1 MHVLSDAL
9 KEEGTQQPGNIFK
22 HFSSR
27 KHGSWATQR
36 QIETDGE
43 VQIFFFVL
51 LSPSQ
56 AGLGSQTSW
65 DTMPRELEKVGL
77 LGHRRCRSGS
87 SVSVD
92 VFVHQTHG
100 NGI

>member
-1 MHVLSDAL
+1 MGHTEADRDRWRSAD
-9 KEEGTQQPGNIFK
+9 I
-22 HFSSR
+22 
-27 KHGSWATQR
+27 
-36 QIETDGE
+36 
-43 VQIFFFVL
+43 FFVL